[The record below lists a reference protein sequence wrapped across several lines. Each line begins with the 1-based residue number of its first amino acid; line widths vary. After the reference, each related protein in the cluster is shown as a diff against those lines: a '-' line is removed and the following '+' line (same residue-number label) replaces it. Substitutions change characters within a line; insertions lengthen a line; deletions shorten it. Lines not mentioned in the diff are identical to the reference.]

1 MDSSYKRECNHII
14 TTRIDA
20 LYTNS
25 TIIQEIKTDLFDQS
39 FCFIQD
45 WIYKWYCFSLSNFFS
60 IINQTFFF
68 TKNEDIEISTQ
79 GQIVLEM
86 DLLLWKNNY
95 NQSWGL
101 SLTPHPLRKYINF
114 KVAAALFFSCQK
126 DIESKFSDHDKLSL
140 CEVRTTNVS
149 PKERYRLN
157 TNLHF
162 SFQWPWMWLNDHCHC
177 TLDHGSS

>member
-1 MDSSYKRECNHII
+1 MLYTARPLVPHVICVCHFRNVKHQLRGIKSLHNHHHHRIKIWIHHKRECNHII

-45 WIYKWYCFSLSNFFS
+45 WIYKWYCFSLSNFFT
-60 IINQTFFF
+60 IINQTFYF

-114 KVAAALFFSCQK
+114 KVVNALFFLAKKTSSRNSQ
-126 DIESKFSDHDKLSL
+126 IMISYL
-140 CEVRTTNVS
+140 CV
-149 PKERYRLN
+149 K
-157 TNLHF
+157 
-162 SFQWPWMWLNDHCHC
+162 
-177 TLDHGSS
+177 